1 VLQLTCSDIWKKID
15 MIHAMQRSLVS
26 LLVLSLLVTAPLAPV
41 QAAIIGTDEALSR
54 AVEAQTREAL
64 EGRINAV
71 LLRDDVRA
79 QLTAMGVDPA
89 QAAERV
95 QSLTFSEL
103 QRLDGQLGQLPAGSG
118 LLGVIGVVMVVLLIL
133 ELVGVVD
140 IFKNF

>member
-1 VLQLTCSDIWKKID
+1 

-26 LLVLSLLVTAPLAPV
+26 LLVLCLLVTAPLAPV
-41 QAAIIGTDEALSR
+41 QAAIIGTEEAITR
-54 AVEAQTREAL
+54 TVEAQTREAL

-71 LLRDDVRA
+71 LLREDVRA

-95 QSLTFSEL
+95 QSLTLSEL
-103 QRLDGQLGQLPAGSG
+103 QRLDGQLGQLPAGAGILG
-118 LLGVIGVVMVVLLIL
+118 LIGAVMVVLLIL
-133 ELVGVVD
+133 ELVGVTD

>member
-1 VLQLTCSDIWKKID
+1 
-15 MIHAMQRSLVS
+15 MIHAMQRGLLSILVF
-26 LLVLSLLVTAPLAPV
+26 SLLVTAPLAPV
-41 QAAIIGTDEALSR
+41 QAAIIGTEEALSR
-54 AVEAQTREAL
+54 TVETQTREAL

-95 QSLTFSEL
+95 QGLTLAEL

-118 LLGVIGVVMVVLLIL
+118 LLGLIGAVMVVLLIL
-133 ELVGVVD
+133 ELVGVTD